1 MKIQLAHVAARQGG
15 GVSLKI
21 RLTDDMGHREVRRLE
36 LTTADWE
43 RIARELET
51 ENAKDSSSALE
62 CAVQDSAVRPDSP
75 PNPAVRLGTL
85 QNPAARLGTLQ
96 NSAATA
102 KIQTI
107 EAAPPPFSSLAG
119 CYLTPEQYDELEHAG
134 DFCSALNK
142 GASLLSYGANSKRAL
157 ELKLRRHGYDSEL
170 CDRVGDEL
178 ERRGLIREQNDAD
191 SVVRVCLRSGY
202 GYSRIVAKL
211 RQKGYGDEVI
221 RAATEDI
228 DDSVYVKNCAAI
240 IQKKYGF
247 VPDDTEGRRKL
258 TAALVRYGYSFSQIK
273 SAMRT
278 LDSDD

>member
-43 RIARELET
+43 RIARELEA
-51 ENAKDSSSALE
+51 ENAKDLSPALE
-62 CAVQDSAVRPDSP
+62 CAVQNSTAQ
-75 PNPAVRLGTL
+75 LGT
-85 QNPAARLGTLQ
+85 PQ

-102 KIQTI
+102 KIQAI
-107 EAAPPPFSSLAG
+107 EAALPPFSSLAG